1 MQRKIGIMEK
11 NNISFDIEHSQY
23 YSQDDKKIQI
33 EYGKD
38 QGKDIYYSNINR
50 TIIMITED
58 KLKLNAIDYE
68 KSISAKMKIITSF
81 TFLAST
87 LLSLATSDFHELL
100 GINGNVIFAVY
111 IFFSI
116 VSFLYLLWN
125 IFICLYH
132 KYIKKDYLSDEDDFV
147 LKCRP

>member
-58 KLKLNAIDYE
+58 KLKLNVIDYE
-68 KSISAKMKIITSF
+68 KSISAKMKIVTSF

-116 VSFLYLLWN
+116 ASFFYLLWN
-125 IFICLYH
+125 IFLYLYH
-132 KYIKKDYLSDEDDFV
+132 KYIKKDLLSNENDFI

>member
-38 QGKDIYYSNINR
+38 QRKDIYYSNINR

-68 KSISAKMKIITSF
+68 KSISAKMKIVTSF

-87 LLSLATSDFHELL
+87 LLSLATSDFHEFL
-100 GINGNVIFAVY
+100 GINGNVISAIY

-116 VSFLYLLWN
+116 ASFLYLIWN
-125 IFICLYH
+125 IFIYLYH
-132 KYIKKDYLSDEDDFV
+132 KCVKKNYLSDENDFV

>member
-1 MQRKIGIMEK
+1 MEK

-68 KSISAKMKIITSF
+68 KSISAKMKIVTSF

-87 LLSLATSDFHELL
+87 LLSLTTSDFHEFL
-100 GINGNVIFAVY
+100 GINGNVISAIY

-116 VSFLYLLWN
+116 ASFLYLIWN
-125 IFICLYH
+125 IFIYLYH
-132 KYIKKDYLSDEDDFV
+132 KCVKRTIFRMKMTLY
-147 LKCRP
+147 